1 MRAASLAGRGSL
13 QGVPKNVMD
22 TDTALSSIS
31 AAGLPG
37 IVSPDAGIDARI
49 GDATTR
55 IALEKYAGR
64 LRAVVLTGSTA
75 RGEASF
81 VWEAGLWRALGDAE
95 FFLVFHESA
104 ALPDQRSLD
113 LFSRDVEKALADH
126 RIDCHIDVSPVRE
139 AFFRALP
146 PHVFA
151 YELQAHGKV
160 VWGDP
165 DILSLIPPFSIA
177 DIPLEDAWRMLGNRM
192 AELLDVSGQLVGR
205 PALLPEAVHYRTAK
219 LYLDMATSLL
229 LVTGGYQ
236 PSYRGRAASLEELA
250 ATDAPGPFPLKRFSD
265 RVALSTEFK
274 LGRSCSHAPIT
285 LWEDAIRYAHCLWRW
300 ELSRMTGIP
309 EPASDREL
317 MAGWMRQQPLR
328 ARARGW
334 AYVVR
339 KCGWLLS
346 WRHWGRWARMGWRA
360 SPRYLLYAAAS
371 ELFFQLPERL
381 ADTDGNREEGSM
393 RLRSLLPLS
402 QPMKTGAG
410 QSAWNHVAQEIAWN
424 YHEFLQST
432 RA

>member
-1 MRAASLAGRGSL
+1 
-13 QGVPKNVMD
+13 MD
-22 TDTALSSIS
+22 SPTTVSSIS
-31 AAGLPG
+31 AAELPG
-37 IVSPDAGIDARI
+37 IGSPDARI
-49 GDATTR
+49 CDETTR
-55 IALEKYAGR
+55 IAVEKYAGR

-81 VWEAGLWRALGDAE
+81 VWEAGRWRALGDAE

-104 ALPDQRSLD
+104 ALPDKRALG
-113 LFSRDVEKALADH
+113 LLSRDVEKALADR

-151 YELQAHGKV
+151 HELQEHGKV

-177 DIPLEDAWRMLGNRM
+177 DIPLEDAWRMLCNRM
-192 AELLDVSGQLVGR
+192 IELLEVSGQLVGR
-205 PALLPEAVHYRTAK
+205 PAFLPEAVHYRTAK

-229 LVTGGYQ
+229 LFTGGYQ

-250 ATDAPGPFPLKRFSD
+250 ASDSPSAFPLKQLSD
-265 RVALSTEFK
+265 LVARSTQFK
-274 LGRSCSHAPIT
+274 LGQARSPEPIT
-285 LWEDAIRYAHCLWRW
+285 VWEDAIRYAHCLWRW

-317 MAGWMRQQPLR
+317 MAGWMRLQPLR

-339 KCGWLLS
+339 KRGWLRS
-346 WRHWGRWARMGWRA
+346 WRHWGRWARTGWRA
-360 SPRYLLYAAAS
+360 SPRYLVYAAAS
-371 ELFFQLPERL
+371 ELFFQLPEML
-381 ADTDGNREEGSM
+381 ADTDGNREEELMGL
-393 RLRSLLPLS
+393 RLLLPLS
-402 QPMKTGAG
+402 QPMRTGGG
-410 QSAWNHVAQEIAWN
+410 QSAWKHVAREIAWN

-432 RA
+432 RS